1 MTDRVA
7 LGTAAMKFSPSKSH
21 LDIDLH
27 GVNQGKNIPG
37 RESSQ
42 GPECGCALGV
52 LPDEQEG
59 GWCGEPCLWDPARA
73 DGWEKVARGQITQGD
88 VMSSCFILQVIGN
101 HWTSYAE
108 DIFIFVSPDWSIL
121 KARNKKESHKW
132 FERQN
137 LWTVCSVFWP
147 C

>member
-59 GWCGEPCLWDPARA
+59 GWCGEPCL
-73 DGWEKVARGQITQGD
+73 
-88 VMSSCFILQVIGN
+88 
-101 HWTSYAE
+101 
-108 DIFIFVSPDWSIL
+108 
-121 KARNKKESHKW
+121 
-132 FERQN
+132 
-137 LWTVCSVFWP
+137 
-147 C
+147 